1 MKSITT
7 FDVVLVR
14 FPFAGLK
21 AAKQRPCL
29 VLVKVSPP
37 KLEDHF
43 IVAMITSRFGEQSL
57 RFPSDVLLK
66 QHDGAGL
73 PKPSLVRLSKV
84 VTIESGLIGGKL
96 GSLQPLDRKLVR
108 QQFRFLF
115 SELI

>member
-1 MKSITT
+1 MKSITI
-7 FDVVLVR
+7 FDVVLVP
-14 FPFAGLK
+14 FPFADLK

-29 VLVKVSPP
+29 VLAKVSPQR
-37 KLEDHF
+37 LEDHF
-43 IVAMITSRFGEQSL
+43 IVAMITSQLGEQSL

-84 VTIESGLIGGKL
+84 VTLETALIRKKL
-96 GSLQPLDRKLVR
+96 GSLQSLDRRLVR

-115 SELI
+115 SELV